1 MRKFLS
7 LALVLLAFP
16 IAAAEYDD
24 CDARFVAAIGSNAYQ
39 FSPLLKGD
47 LGTVRLYSILS
58 YQKMA
63 ATGRTGRAF
72 WTLDIIGP
80 EDGDARVV
88 FHANGVGRI
97 GARGADMAEVW
108 WDGRDINGTL
118 VDPGLYH
125 YTFHAR
131 FMREERYKSQR
142 ALLRYEDIREIAP
155 EDEAV
160 ASMGEVVVDY
170 ALDEQASHA
179 IRADVSTSCAIQQ
192 NAPMETGFGYN
203 FYYGSTHSHSNY
215 SDGGQPTGNCSSGNA
230 YGSGTSDPAAV
241 FSYAHNTAGM
251 DYWIVNEHNHLI
263 DDALGAGKSEAAV
276 KARYQSGLSAAASAT
291 VNGSFIA
298 LYGME
303 WGVLTNADQGH
314 VTVIDSPKLFGWETC
329 STCTGATAECTPG
342 TNCYFDVYTPKRFAY
357 LTMYQR
363 SVENPSP
370 NGPLGI
376 FCHPDATHF
385 DGFAFNANADAAL
398 QGIAVRS
405 GLAFNTATNC
415 AVANI
420 ASTDYSPRW
429 NSALA
434 KGFHLGPTADHDAHC
449 INYGTGLPTRTVY
462 LLPNNVSP
470 ALTKNALEQ
479 AHKARHFF
487 ASEDANAQIV
497 FATSDGA
504 HIMGDIFSAGSSVT
518 LRGAVYDPNGEGV
531 SRIELWRGQIGAAA
545 PTAAYKT
552 FSSVASFSSNESAA
566 SGTQFFYYMKVV
578 QADGNSIWS
587 APMWITYGGSSC
599 TDTTAPAVSISAP
612 ANGAT
617 LGCTATTIQ
626 VSASDAS
633 SIASAQVS
641 IDGGAYQS
649 AAFNSTSGKYE
660 LSWTPAAGSHT
671 INARAT
677 DASCNANVGSAAQV
691 SVTASCGTNSQ
702 LLLNPG
708 FESGNV
714 NWTASSGVI
723 TNSTSEVPQAGTW
736 YAWLDGYGTT
746 HTDTNYQQVTIPAN
760 ATAATLKFYLH
771 IDTAE
776 TSTTTAFDT
785 LKVQI
790 RNSSN
795 TVLATLATYS
805 NLNHNTGYS
814 LKQFDLLAYK
824 GQTIRVYFLGA
835 EDSTLQTS
843 FVVDTTSL
851 NVTQ

>member
-1 MRKFLS
+1 MRKCLS
-7 LALVLLAFP
+7 LALVLLVFP
-16 IAAAEYDD
+16 LLAAAAEFDD
-24 CDARFVAAIGSNAYQ
+24 CDARFVAAIGSDAYQ
-39 FSPLLKGD
+39 FSPLLGGD
-47 LGTVRLYSILS
+47 LGMVRLYSVLS
-58 YQKMA
+58 YQRMA
-63 ATGRTGRAF
+63 AMKLAGRAF
-72 WTLDIIGP
+72 WELDVVGP
-80 EDGDARVV
+80 DGDAHSV
-88 FHANGVGRI
+88 FHADGIARI
-97 GARGADMAEVW
+97 GARGAELAEVW

-118 VDPGLYH
+118 VNPGLYH
-125 YTFHAR
+125 YTFRAR
-131 FMREERYKSQR
+131 FVRDGIR
-142 ALLRYEDIREIAP
+142 ADRAMLRYEDIQFIEPA
-155 EDEAV
+155 DEAL
-160 ASMGEVVVDY
+160 ASVGEIVVDY
-170 ALDEQASHA
+170 ALDAQASHA
-179 IRADVSTSCAIQQ
+179 IRAEVSTSCQIQQ
-192 NAPMETGFGYN
+192 NTPMEAGFGYN

-215 SDGGQPTGNCSSGNA
+215 SDGGQPTTNCASGNA

-241 FSYAHNTAGM
+241 FSFARNTAGM

-263 DDALGAGKSEAAV
+263 DDTLGAGKTEAAV
-276 KARYQSGLSAAASAT
+276 KARYQNGLSAASAAT
-291 VNGSFIA
+291 VSGSFVA

-329 STCTGATAECTPG
+329 STCTGSTPECTPG
-342 TNCYFDVYTPKRFAY
+342 TNCYFDIYTPKRFAY

-363 SVENPSP
+363 SVENPSAA
-370 NGPLGI
+370 GALGI

-415 AVANI
+415 SAANI

-429 NSALA
+429 NAALV
-434 KGFHLGPTADHDAHC
+434 KGFHLAPTADHDAHC
-449 INYGTGLPTRTVY
+449 NNFGTGLPTRTVY
-462 LLPNNVSP
+462 LIRNNVSP
-470 ALTKNALEQ
+470 ALTKANLEA

-504 HIMGDIFSAGSSVT
+504 HVMGDIFTAGASVT

-531 SRIELWRGQIGAAA
+531 SRIELWSGQIGGTA

-552 FSSVASFSSNESAA
+552 FTSVSSFSSTESASA
-566 SGTQFFYYMKVV
+566 GTQFFYYMKVV
-578 QADGNSIWS
+578 QADGNNIWS
-587 APMWITYGGSSC
+587 APMWITYGSSC
-599 TDTTAPAVSISAP
+599 TDTTAPSVSISAP
-612 ANGAT
+612 ANGAS
-617 LGCTATTIQ
+617 LSCAATTIQ
-626 VSASDAS
+626 VTASDAS
-633 SIASAQVS
+633 GIASAQVS
-641 IDGGAYQS
+641 IDGGAFQN

-660 LSWTPAAGSHT
+660 LSWTPTAGAHT

-677 DASCNANVGSAAQV
+677 DASCNANAGNAAQI
-691 SVTASCGTNSQ
+691 SVTASCGGTQSQ

-708 FESGNV
+708 FDLGNV
-714 NWTASSGVI
+714 NWTATSGVI
-723 TNSTSEVPQAGTW
+723 TNSTSETPHGGAW

-746 HTDTNYQQVTIPAN
+746 HTDTLYQDVSIPAS
-760 ATAATLKFYLH
+760 ATAATLKFFLH

-776 TSTTTAFDT
+776 TTTTTAFDT

-790 RNSSN
+790 RNTSN

-805 NLNHNTGYS
+805 NLNAATGYAT
-814 LKQFDLLAYK
+814 KTFDLLAYK
-824 GQTIRVYFLGA
+824 GQTIRIYFLGV
-835 EDSTLQTS
+835 EDSTLQTA